1 MDELDSARATEKRAA
16 ADYENAH
23 QISTRIAGVNKEQP
37 NLVAQQDI
45 DTAAAK
51 DSVAAAAVTAAKS
64 DVEKYET
71 LFGYTQIIAPFDGVI
86 TGRYADPGALL
97 QAGTG
102 SGEQPRALLRVS
114 DNYRLR
120 LDFPVSVGYVKDIHL
135 GDKVAVRVQSLD
147 GKVYEGQVTRFTDRV
162 NQDTRTMITEIEVP
176 NPNLELVP
184 GMYAAV
190 ALKVQRRTQALSIPI
205 EALSM
210 GTTNTVYLVNGDQK
224 IEQRGVTLGL
234 ETPTRCEVTSGLKEG
249 DTVMIGT
256 RTQIPVGQKVE
267 TKPWQAPAME

>member
-1 MDELDSARATEKRAA
+1 
-16 ADYENAH
+16 
-23 QISTRIAGVNKEQP
+23 
-37 NLVAQQDI
+37 
-45 DTAAAK
+45 
-51 DSVAAAAVTAAKS
+51 
-64 DVEKYET
+64 
-71 LFGYTQIIAPFDGVI
+71 
-86 TGRYADPGALL
+86 
-97 QAGTG
+97 
-102 SGEQPRALLRVS
+102 
-114 DNYRLR
+114 
-120 LDFPVSVGYVKDIHL
+120 
-135 GDKVAVRVQSLD
+135 
-147 GKVYEGQVTRFTDRV
+147 
-162 NQDTRTMITEIEVP
+162 VP

-267 TKPWQAPAME
+267 TKPWQAPALE